1 MPEPNKKMNW
11 NIILQVVLAI
21 IIVLILYIV
30 TLVIIDTDSLIV
42 SVNTSVMPRE
52 KTIIADGYA
61 SASFFS
67 NKNYN
72 TFNPYVDNF
81 VKIGRSI
88 NSFGGSQFT
97 YQFWIKIENPTDE
110 YFKNLIILLKGDR
123 RKYKVGLY
131 DQDNKIYDKLPED
144 IAIACPI
151 IKFVD
156 SYRKLNVVFN
166 TRKSPFTS
174 IDINMNPDDSILS
187 RRNVTSLLALSK
199 WFMMTFVF
207 EDNYSLATGSE
218 NGINFRFYID
228 DFRYQTNTPSDVN
241 LNMNTLYQNDGDL
254 NILVNNTATDGNF
267 LKIGNLAYYN
277 YALNDDDVRQCYANG
292 APTKDISFLE
302 SKNNKPPFLTAYNKI
317 DIYNY

>member
-1 MPEPNKKMNW
+1 MPEPNNKMNW

-30 TLVIIDTDSLIV
+30 TLVIIDTDSIIV
-42 SVNTSVMPRE
+42 TSTNTVMPRE
-52 KTIIADGYA
+52 KTVILDGYA
-61 SASFFS
+61 STSFLS
-67 NKNYN
+67 KKKYN

-97 YQFWIKIENPTDE
+97 YQFWIKIDNPTDE
-110 YFKNLIILLKGDR
+110 YFKDLVILLKGDT
-123 RKYKVGLY
+123 RKYKIGLY
-131 DQDNKIYDKLPED
+131 NQNNQLMYSVSEPD

-151 IKFVD
+151 IFFGE
-156 SYRKLNVVFN
+156 SYRDLRVGFN
-166 TRKSPFTS
+166 TSKGPGVV
-174 IDINMNPDDSILS
+174 IDINMNPDESILS

-207 EDNYSLATGSE
+207 EDNYSIASGTE

-228 DFRYQTNTPSDVN
+228 DFRYQTNTPTDVS
-241 LNMNTLYQNDGDL
+241 LNMNTLQQNDGDL
-254 NILVNNTATDGNF
+254 NLMINSTEHNF
-267 LKIGNLAYYN
+267 MKMGNLTYYN
-277 YALNDDDVRQCYANG
+277 YALNDDEVRQSYANG
-292 APTKDISFLE
+292 APTKDISLSE
-302 SKNNKPPFLTAYNKI
+302 SRNNKPPFLTAYNKI